1 MTPLRALMIK
11 QMEVDRLAPKT
22 QQAYLAAV
30 RGIARFY
37 HRSPDQLDGEEIKT
51 YIHHLL
57 TERKLAWSSVNVAVN
72 GLAFFYVKT
81 LGRERLDLRL
91 PRCRTR
97 SKLPEI
103 LSGDEL
109 QRLFAALT
117 HPKHRAVL
125 MTTYAGGLRVSETV
139 RLKLTNIDSQRMVIR
154 IEQSKGAK
162 DRYTMLSS
170 RLLKELRCYWRA
182 CRPTSWLFPG
192 RDQECSMHISTAQRI
207 YMRAK
212 QLAGIT
218 RGQGIHTLRHCF
230 ATHLL
235 ESGVDLRTIQSLLGH
250 TSLNTTM
257 RYLKVDRTRAL
268 ATASPLDLIGV
279 PEEKVQTT

>member
-22 QQAYLAAV
+22 QQAYLNAV

-37 HRSPDQLDGEEIKT
+37 QRSPDQLDNKEIES

-72 GLAFFYVKT
+72 ALAFLYVKT
-81 LGRERLDLRL
+81 LGWDRPKLKL
-91 PRCRTR
+91 PRCRKR
-97 SKLPEI
+97 LRLPEI
-103 LSGDEL
+103 LSAEEL
-109 QRLFAALT
+109 ERLFAAPT
-117 HPKHRAVL
+117 HPKHRALL

-139 RLKLTNIDSQRMVIR
+139 HLKLVNIDSQRMVIR
-154 IEQSKGAK
+154 IEQAKGAK

-170 RLLKELRCYWRA
+170 RLLEELRRYWRA
-182 CRPTSWLFPG
+182 CQPTSWLFPG
-192 RDQECSMHISTAQRI
+192 RDHERPMNVSTAQRV
-207 YMRAK
+207 YTRAK
-212 QLAGIT
+212 RQAGIV
-218 RGQGIHTLRHCF
+218 RGPGIHTLRHSF

-235 ESGVDLRTIQSLLGH
+235 ETGVDLRTIQSLLGH

-257 RYLKVDRTRAL
+257 RYLKVDRTRVL

-279 PEEKVQTT
+279 LKETPTT

>member
-22 QQAYLAAV
+22 QEAYLGAV
-30 RGIARFY
+30 KGIARFY
-37 HRSPDQLDGEEIKT
+37 HRSPDQIDGEEIKN
-51 YIHHLL
+51 YIHYLL

-72 GLAFFYVKT
+72 ALAFLYVKT
-81 LGRERLDLRL
+81 LGRERPDLKL
-91 PRCRTR
+91 PPCRTR
-97 SKLPEI
+97 IKLPEI

-109 QRLFAALT
+109 ERMFAAPT
-117 HPKHRAVL
+117 HPKHRALL

-139 RLKLTNIDSQRMVIR
+139 HLKLTDIDSQRMVIR

-162 DRYTMLSS
+162 DRYTMLST
-170 RLLKELRCYWRA
+170 RLIDELRCYWRT

-192 RDQECSMHISTAQRI
+192 RDHERSMHINTAQRI

-212 QLAGIT
+212 RLAGIA
-218 RGQGIHTLRHCF
+218 RGPGIHTLRHCF

-268 ATASPLDLIGV
+268 ATVSPLDLIGV
-279 PEEKVQTT
+279 PEEKVPTT